1 MERTNRT
8 NGRQTARRPKEV
20 EMKGLLARLVEKLA
34 KVPPHYAY
42 AGPLCPFVGERSTM
56 SDLE

>member
-1 MERTNRT
+1 
-8 NGRQTARRPKEV
+8 
-20 EMKGLLARLVEKLA
+20 MKGLLARLVEKLA